1 MIDHVVLA
9 TDNLERTVTSLRTR
23 LGVVP
28 VPGGSHVGMGTRNEL
43 LGLGGGAY
51 LEVVGPDHGQ
61 PTPTAP
67 RPFGIDDI
75 AGEAIVAWCARPA
88 RSLETVVHDLSVAG
102 HQAGPISAM
111 SRRRPDGLLLSW
123 RLTFPQPHAPLGSV
137 MPFLIDWGS
146 SDHPAT
152 TLPADVGLQRLIL
165 GTPHPSELG
174 AMLAAV
180 GADERIVVVPDDL
193 ATLTARFTTPLGRV
207 TLPS

>member
-1 MIDHVVLA
+1 VIDHVVLA
-9 TDNLERTVTSLRTR
+9 TDNLERTVASLRAR

-28 VPGGSHVGMGTRNEL
+28 IPGGSHVGMGTRNEL
-43 LGLGGGAY
+43 LGLGGAAY
-51 LEVVGPDHGQ
+51 LEIVGPDLGQ
-61 PTPTAP
+61 PTPMAP

-88 RSLETVVHDLSVAG
+88 QSLETVVHDLAAAG
-102 HQAGPISAM
+102 HQSGPISEM
-111 SRRRPDGLLLSW
+111 SRRRPDGVLLSW

-146 SDHPAT
+146 SEHPAT
-152 TLPADVGLQRLIL
+152 TLPADVSLDRLIL

-174 AMLAAV
+174 AMLAAI
-180 GADERIVVVPDDL
+180 GDDERIVVVLDEV
-193 ATLTARFTTPLGRV
+193 ATITARFTTPLGRV